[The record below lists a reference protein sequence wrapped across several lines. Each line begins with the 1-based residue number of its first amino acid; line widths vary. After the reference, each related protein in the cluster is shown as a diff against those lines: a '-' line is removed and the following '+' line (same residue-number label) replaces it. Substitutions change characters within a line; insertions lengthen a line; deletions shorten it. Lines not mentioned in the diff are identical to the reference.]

1 MAGLGYAQIRLHASW
16 EFGSD
21 LSIPQIGKV
30 RGILVSSCGR
40 KDPQTAPNSNSQDWR
55 GCPPAAETS
64 PLLTLVRSKHHHRNQ
79 RSSLI
84 PDLFRAVSGFGMTS
98 ITESIR
104 ASPWLSLIQEL
115 CTAPC
120 DHRSQT
126 WLKLAKHMLKHVF
139 SGVVWSKP
147 LRQQQR
153 QEEEQ

>member
-1 MAGLGYAQIRLHASW
+1 MRLAPQAQAVPSLGPPAFVRNVCFGGMAGWGMLSLHCLHASW

-30 RGILVSSCGR
+30 RGILVSSPGR
-40 KDPQTAPNSNSQDWR
+40 KDPQTEPNCPQLQFPGLER
-55 GCPPAAETS
+55 VPPAAETS
-64 PLLTLVRSKHHHRNQ
+64 PLLTLVRSSHHHRNQ

-115 CTAPC
+115 
-120 DHRSQT
+120 
-126 WLKLAKHMLKHVF
+126 KHG
-139 SGVVWSKP
+139 SS
-147 LRQQQR
+147 
-153 QEEEQ
+153 